1 MRKRAKV
8 QDKLEKLA
16 VSDGLNAVNFAEV
29 VVLLLDST
37 RGLEAQDLRIADK
50 VIEEGRALVVP
61 LNKWDTV
68 EKGSA
73 HYQGLTPALYDCLA
87 QIRGFP
93 ITTVSAGTGQGLDAL
108 KIGSAHVQTPV

>member
-1 MRKRAKV
+1 MRKVGKV

-37 RGLEAQDLRIADK
+37 RGLEAQDLRIPDK
-50 VIEEGRALVVP
+50 VIEEGRALVVA

-68 EKGSA
+68 ENGSA
-73 HYQGLTPALYDCLA
+73 LYQGIKQALSDGLA
-87 QIRGFP
+87 QIRGVP
-93 ITTVSAGTGQGLDAL
+93 QIGRATWRDRVGQY
-108 KIGSAHVQTPV
+108 V